1 MEEDGVVVV
10 AAAIGRPEESVVA
23 NSSDCGGNSSG
34 NTNGCV
40 TVLGN
45 VTGSERDEVLA
56 QVEVAVLAVLL
67 VVILVSNMLVLVAL
81 IRSSLLRPMSRTYF
95 FMTHICTADLMVGL
109 CNVLS
114 QLAWDLT
121 YYFRG
126 PNWLCKSV
134 KFLQVMPLY
143 LSPLLLAC
151 LAFDRYRAIS
161 WRIGSKLWSSL
172 RMVTMVWALSALLAM
187 PQAFLFS
194 KKQMHNGEFNCW
206 ADFPEEWGIK
216 AYVVYFVCAA
226 FFGPMLVTVYCYTCI
241 TLKVWRYSRYRRGY
255 VPLRTL
261 LLRWVCCV
269 EREREMAGSRGSTG
283 AGSSVTSGSSSTVR
297 VSRVPLMV
305 HSFANVPQ
313 PLSLAKMK
321 TIKLTLVI
329 SFFFIVCH
337 APFCFTQLYRAFAT
351 APPGETSHPIAV
363 ITLLLPSLPS
373 CVNPWIYLC
382 FSENLLNQICGC
394 LRGRLRVHHV
404 KENNSIG
411 DQEPEDHHH
420 HHHYS
425 HRRRLRLEQ
434 RNRLRCSQSYNRR
447 GVYACR
453 YPSTLSDHFPKSRPK
468 EQIELAMFGTS
479 L

>member
-10 AAAIGRPEESVVA
+10 TGEAQGSLLRGNLSDCEA
-23 NSSDCGGNSSG
+23 NSSSVNAS
-34 NTNGCV
+34 GCV
-40 TVLGN
+40 TVVGS
-45 VTGSERDEVLA
+45 VTGHERNETLA
-56 QVEVAVLAVLL
+56 RVEVTVLAVLL
-67 VVILVSNMLVLVAL
+67 VMILVSNLLVLVAL

-121 YYFRG
+121 YYFQG
-126 PNWLCKSV
+126 PNWLCKTV

-161 WRIGSKLWSSL
+161 WRIGSRLWSSL
-172 RMVTMVWALSALLAM
+172 RMVSMVWALSALLAL

-194 KKQMHNGEFNCW
+194 KKRMSNGEFNCW

-261 LLRWVCCV
+261 FLRGVCCL
-269 EREREMAGSRGSTG
+269 ESEEI
-283 AGSSVTSGSSSTVR
+283 GSSRSSRAPGSSITSGSSSTVR
-297 VSRVPLMV
+297 VGRVPLMV
-305 HSFANVPQ
+305 HSFPNVPQ

-329 SFFFIVCH
+329 TFFFIVCH
-337 APFCFTQLYRAFAT
+337 APFCVTQLYRAFST
-351 APPGETSHPIAV
+351 APPGGCRPLNTARRPPLYIN
-363 ITLLLPSLPS
+363 LLLLTFLSSSRL
-373 CVNPWIYLC
+373 I
-382 FSENLLNQICGC
+382 FIILL
-394 LRGRLRVHHV
+394 L
-404 KENNSIG
+404 
-411 DQEPEDHHH
+411 
-420 HHHYS
+420 
-425 HRRRLRLEQ
+425 
-434 RNRLRCSQSYNRR
+434 
-447 GVYACR
+447 
-453 YPSTLSDHFPKSRPK
+453 
-468 EQIELAMFGTS
+468 
-479 L
+479 